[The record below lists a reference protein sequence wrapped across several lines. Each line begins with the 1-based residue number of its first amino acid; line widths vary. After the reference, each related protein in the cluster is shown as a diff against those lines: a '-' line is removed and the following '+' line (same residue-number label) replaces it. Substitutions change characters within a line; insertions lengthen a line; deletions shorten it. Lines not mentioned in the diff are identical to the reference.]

1 MELSDLLE
9 RVVGVLERL
18 RVPYLV
24 TGSVAAMAYGEPRL
38 TNDIDIV
45 AGLKSTDIP
54 AFVREFPPEE
64 FYVSEDAARDAVL
77 RRSQF
82 NVIHSH
88 SGSKIDV
95 IIQKDT
101 PFDRSRF
108 ARTRTILSAKRI
120 GAKFASPEDV
130 ILKKLEY
137 YREGGSEKHLRD
149 IAGML
154 RISAEE
160 IDRHYIEQW
169 AATLGLTAIWEAVEQ
184 RLREKH

>member
-1 MELSDLLE
+1 M
-9 RVVGVLERL
+9 
-18 RVPYLV
+18 
-24 TGSVAAMAYGEPRL
+24 
-38 TNDIDIV
+38 
-45 AGLKSTDIP
+45 
-54 AFVREFPPEE
+54 F
-64 FYVSEDAARDAVL
+64 

-82 NVIHSH
+82 NIIHSH

-108 ARTRTILSAKRI
+108 ARTRIIMSAQRF

-149 IAGML
+149 IASML
-154 RISAEE
+154 RISAGE
-160 IDRHYIEQW
+160 IDRSYIEQW
-169 AATLGLTAIWEAVEQ
+169 AATLGLTSIWEAIQQ
-184 RLREKH
+184 RLRDRREPAV